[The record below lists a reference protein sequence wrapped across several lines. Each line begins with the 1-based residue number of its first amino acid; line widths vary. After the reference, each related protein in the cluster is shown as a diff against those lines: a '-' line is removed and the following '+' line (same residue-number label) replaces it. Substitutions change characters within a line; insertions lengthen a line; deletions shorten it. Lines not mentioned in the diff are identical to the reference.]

1 MIGNFCILI
10 IRESQTMSFT
20 SMQVCFMDWVLERG
34 KQCFI
39 VSSTAKLDFHK
50 KTILTFIMH
59 NEIIY
64 ADPKMQ

>member
-1 MIGNFCILI
+1 
-10 IRESQTMSFT
+10 MSFT
-20 SMQVCFMDWVLERG
+20 STQVCFMDWVLEGG
-34 KQCFI
+34 KQRFI
-39 VSSTAKLDFHK
+39 GSSTAKLDFHK

>member
-1 MIGNFCILI
+1 
-10 IRESQTMSFT
+10 MSFT